1 MIEEYQEMA
10 EVKSKS
16 WRKERNFTDV
26 TTGDLSANP
35 LHARLV
41 SLVCFALN
49 SSEFGFVNKISA

>member
-16 WRKERNFTDV
+16 RRKERNFTDV

-49 SSEFGFVNKISA
+49 YSEFGF